1 MRGVAMSDVVKRA
14 RAWISAQN
22 VPTCAATIM
31 ADLIRELER
40 ARGRACRMA
49 QDLAVLDYK
58 EGVPE

>member
-14 RAWISAQN
+14 RAWIN
-22 VPTCAATIM
+22 VQKAPTLAAAIM
-31 ADLIRELER
+31 SDLVRELER